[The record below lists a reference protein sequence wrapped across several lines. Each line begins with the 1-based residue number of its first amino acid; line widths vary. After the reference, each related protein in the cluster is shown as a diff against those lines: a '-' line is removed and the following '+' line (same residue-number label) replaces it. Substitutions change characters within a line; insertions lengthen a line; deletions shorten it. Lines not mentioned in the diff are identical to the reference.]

1 MKKIVRNTRYE
12 LVIVGACFSVFR
24 STEEIF
30 ALFIS
35 MAFAFDAFK
44 DVVCGMTT
52 MHVFAWFYC
61 VSSVYHITV
70 NKSDT
75 MMFIIVAN

>member
-1 MKKIVRNTRYE
+1 VLNFIAIDLQLYKIFKITRVSFFGTHCKCLE
-12 LVIVGACFSVFR
+12 VLCFVLCTTLRVYFR

-44 DVVCGMTT
+44 DVVCGKT
-52 MHVFAWFYC
+52 VFRC
-61 VSSVYHITV
+61 LRVS
-70 NKSDT
+70 
-75 MMFIIVAN
+75 

>member
-1 MKKIVRNTRYE
+1 VCVCVCVCVY
-12 LVIVGACFSVFR
+12 FR

-44 DVVCGMTT
+44 DVLCGMTIFQT
-52 MHVFAWFYC
+52 SVTKHILCFSVFSLFGY
-61 VSSVYHITV
+61 Y
-70 NKSDT
+70 
-75 MMFIIVAN
+75 